1 MLNLIEKYIMNSF
14 SCKLSCLVIV
24 VVLKLCETV
33 ELTFELPDNAKECFY
48 QDIEKNQTAT
58 LEFQVIIIQLVLQF
72 WKQQNCQRLE
82 DNSRGVSFDCLAIRL
97 APKNLA
103 AAKKNWCDLLGWLRG
118 EQLLVLRHL
127 YGLLIW
133 YFLYIFRLWLEASTM
148 LMLH

>member
-1 MLNLIEKYIMNSF
+1 MNSF

-72 WKQQNCQRLE
+72 
-82 DNSRGVSFDCLAIRL
+82 
-97 APKNLA
+97 
-103 AAKKNWCDLLGWLRG
+103 
-118 EQLLVLRHL
+118 
-127 YGLLIW
+127 
-133 YFLYIFRLWLEASTM
+133 
-148 LMLH
+148 